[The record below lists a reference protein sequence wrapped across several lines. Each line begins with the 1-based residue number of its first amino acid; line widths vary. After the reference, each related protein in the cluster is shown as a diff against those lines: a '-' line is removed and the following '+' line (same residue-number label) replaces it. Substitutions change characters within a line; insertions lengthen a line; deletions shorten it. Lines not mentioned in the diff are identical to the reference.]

1 MTMKKLL
8 ALLSIAIVLFSCT
21 ETDIL
26 DESGKMEVSDFN
38 LPELPNGYFYEAWLL
53 VDGSYVSVGKITNDS
68 LNNNLARFDKIDAS
82 DLALAQAFAIT
93 VESASG
99 APSDFV
105 LLTGEFIGNTAD
117 LNTTNTVPNGVQS
130 LANRISGAFTVQN
143 ASVPPT
149 EAGFFDVNG
158 IWFFKGNDTKEATLK
173 LDYREL
179 VYQAWLIKNQANFNW
194 NLNMGVIQSDSIADN
209 WRNFIPQPYTAQ
221 IPQFPGE
228 DFLQQPS
235 VGTVYPEGFF
245 PLDVRGAKVVITP
258 ILKNYNQTDI
268 PFPIYLLEGQ
278 VPIDATKDAFQTYD
292 LQINTTYKAKAKK
305 L

>member
-1 MTMKKLL
+1 MKKLG
-8 ALLSIAIVLFSCT
+8 LLLGLTIALFSCT

-68 LNNNLARFDKIDAS
+68 LYNDIARFDKIEAG

-93 VESASG
+93 VENASG

-117 LNTTNTVPNGVQS
+117 LNTTNSVSNGIQS
-130 LANRISGAFTVQN
+130 LANRISGSYTIQN
-143 ASVPPT
+143 ASVPPAD
-149 EAGFFDVNG
+149 AGFFGVNG
-158 IWFFKGNDTKEATLK
+158 IWFFKGNDTKEATLN

-179 VYQAWLIKNQANFNW
+179 NYQAWLIKNQDNFNW

-245 PLDVRGAKVVITP
+245 PADVRGAKVVITP
-258 ILKNYNQTDI
+258 ILKNYNSPDI
-268 PFPIYLLEGQ
+268 PFPIYLLEGHI
-278 VPIDATKDAFQTYD
+278 PNDATKDAFQTYE
-292 LQINTTYKAKAKK
+292 LQVNTTYGAKAKK